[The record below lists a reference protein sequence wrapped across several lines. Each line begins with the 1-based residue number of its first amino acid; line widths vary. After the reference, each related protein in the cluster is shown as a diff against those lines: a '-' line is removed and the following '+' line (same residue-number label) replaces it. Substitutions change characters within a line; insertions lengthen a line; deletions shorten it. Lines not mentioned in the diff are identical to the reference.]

1 MSENNAVPQLAF
13 SAPVPEMEP
22 EQAPV
27 ESIQQTEA
35 TAKPEE
41 PAARLDDSQLTEA
54 EKKAIDDFIARLDQ
68 QNNDHS
74 KQHVKN
80 KDIQIQ
86 RFIHRRNDR
95 FQRRPRM
102 KSACQKP
109 RRHDAEKQGQVYIL
123 QDKSQ
128 HDGDDRRKQ

>member
-41 PAARLDDSQLTEA
+41 PAARLCMPCRGIPSCADNPAILTRYGIEYGVISGDIRIVQRYGSHTVYVRAKEA
-54 EKKAIDDFIARLDQ
+54 
-68 QNNDHS
+68 
-74 KQHVKN
+74 VKIV
-80 KDIQIQ
+80 KGEVA
-86 RFIHRRNDR
+86 H
-95 FQRRPRM
+95 
-102 KSACQKP
+102 
-109 RRHDAEKQGQVYIL
+109 
-123 QDKSQ
+123 
-128 HDGDDRRKQ
+128 